1 MTAPAMESALLDWA
15 SDNGLKHEVM
25 IKVSLTD
32 DLQSYKTMGNR
43 QTLFSGDFL

>member
-1 MTAPAMESALLDWA
+1 MTSPAMESALLDWA

-32 DLQSYKTMGNR
+32 DLQDNGE
-43 QTLFSGDFL
+43 